1 MKKIITILTIL
12 MVVMFVMAVVMLYGC
27 RDMTP
32 HNTIDFSDRFIV
44 LKERTVDNAI
54 YVEMYDKNTKVM
66 YVFMKL
72 GSAGS
77 LTVLVNTDGTPML
90 YSAGVEE

>member
-1 MKKIITILTIL
+1 MKKKVMLTIL
-12 MVVMFVMAVVMLYGC
+12 MVVIFVMLVVVLCGC
-27 RDMTP
+27 MDITP

-54 YVEMYDKNTKVM
+54 YIEMYDKDTKVM
-66 YVFMKL
+66 YVFIKL

-77 LTVLVNTDGTPML
+77 LTVLVNADGTPIL
-90 YSAGVEE
+90 YSEEERK

>member
-1 MKKIITILTIL
+1 MKKKAMLTIL
-12 MVVMFVMAVVMLYGC
+12 IVVLVVMLVVGICGC
-27 RDMTP
+27 MDMSP
-32 HNTIDFSDRFIV
+32 RNTIDFSDRFII

-77 LTVLVNTDGTPML
+77 LIVLVNADGTPML
-90 YSAGVEE
+90 YSEEERE

>member
-1 MKKIITILTIL
+1 MKKKVMLTIL
-12 MVVMFVMAVVMLYGC
+12 MVVIFVMLVVVLCGC
-27 RDMTP
+27 MDITP

-44 LKERTVDNAI
+44 LKEKTVSNAI
-54 YVEMYDKNTKVM
+54 YIEMYDKNTKVM

-77 LTVLVNTDGTPML
+77 LTVLVNADGTPML
-90 YSAGVEE
+90 YSEEEQE